1 MSTFDI
7 TLQATHQSRSGKI
20 LKHRLLFNSVT
31 TAVIG
36 AILGLGLTTVAYA
49 YTTTGC
55 KYSPGSIDPIS
66 YRFFSVADSSYV
78 DATKH
83 GANAWNATTAPGYFA
98 EESLSLDP
106 EVNVTDDA
114 YGANTFYA
122 RVSFTCSGGVYSGNE
137 VNLMWNSD
145 EAPSRT
151 TSQKQSI
158 GTHELGHAYGLDHVY
173 TLCRIMR
180 IDVGYMTDCTIT
192 TPATDDVNGAIAVN
206 S

>member
-1 MSTFDI
+1 M
-7 TLQATHQSRSGKI
+7 
-20 LKHRLLFNSVT
+20 V
-31 TAVIG
+31 G
-36 AILGLGLTTVAYA
+36 AGLTTAAYA
-49 YTTTGC
+49 YAVLGC

-66 YRFFSVADSSYV
+66 YRLFSVADSSYV

-98 EESLSLDP
+98 EESLSLDL
-106 EVNVTDDA
+106 EVNVTDDSLP
-114 YGANTFYA
+114 YDDYYA
-122 RVSFTCSGGVYSGNE
+122 AVSYTCSGGLFSGNE
-137 VNLMWNSD
+137 VNLIWNSYY
-145 EAPSRT
+145 APSRT
-151 TSQKQSI
+151 VSQKQRI
-158 GTHELGHAYGLDHVY
+158 GTHELGHAYGLDHVF